1 MTNNLGDVRH
11 AMASQP
17 SLYSE
22 ERKLLRIQAWEQRN
36 QEICQEQ
43 TGPTENVPLFGKP
56 YKTSK
61 WDELSCRIQKMLG
74 SYEDGK
80 DPDLNSGNFVKDL
93 LGSSSNH
100 ASIMA
105 TLNQRQLTPAPAS
118 TKPSFHGGPRPAS
131 TSTPTE
137 TLART
142 QHGAEAAAGA
152 APRPSPGY
160 LQEVAHPRSPGQ
172 RDDDDEDLL
181 DMEYARLPAML
192 ATLSPLAEMES
203 PLHSSDGDLFG
214 RPRDADRQ
222 GAFDLGAE
230 SPQRSLV
237 SPIRPMETPE
247 PKPPTK
253 GGPAAPQAFPPPL
266 ASKAAGVVVTKK
278 PTAYVRPMDGQDQVI
293 MGSPELKPSPE
304 PYEPLSDKKNNHH
317 HHPHHPHHHHHHN
330 INNNNNAA
338 TLSKSLPRSLEPRP
352 NDAQCVEDILRE
364 MTHSWPPLLTTIQTP
379 SASQTPRSPPA
390 AKVVERVQIK
400 HPEHYDSPPTE
411 SPVSSQ
417 QSSACTVEAA
427 HSSGVESASSSDSE
441 SSSASESENDSARR
455 RPLQPPRGS
464 SPAEVKTPA
473 PHGDWQLA
481 NWIRSGQQNPG
492 GASQTPPHKAPP
504 PPQPSQRS
512 SGPRDAATAAAAAA
526 AATQPP
532 RDYKPHVSSDQEG
545 SSHSQVAKPP
555 QCRGVPLKHSAP
567 ARAKASD
574 DATAATGGRVKPVCK
589 KHSAKPGRT
598 LSPKP
603 PKAAP
608 QAETTQAGP
617 AEDKSSSPFPPLTF
631 TYRPKV
637 KTKTKR
643 SSGGGPKADCAAF
656 PRQKDTST
664 CVPKAPLSAPP
675 CHCGRAPDRCVC
687 PAAPSPGGPDRALA
701 APSAESSGGCAGVKK
716 EPVAKRP
723 QGAKKA
729 PKTVKPEAV
738 QPPPGKPATAAR
750 SLVPS
755 LLVKID
761 LSLLCRV
768 PFVSAVAQETTT
780 TTTSSTSSSS
790 SNSTTTI
797 PTNSATNN
805 STTTTGTSS
814 TSSSSNSR
822 GKGASETGGK
832 GSDPSKW
839 GPTKNKRGPAES
851 DKNPPKKR
859 QKMEKK
865 AKVVEQLPG
874 RATVKSES
882 SVIVVKEE
890 KRKTAKKRGGP
901 QSQQQ
906 HCSGPKDHGTD
917 ARHGK
922 DGNPKHKSTKKHKEH
937 AKTGKKGP
945 KSMLSV
951 QASAEPSRGG
961 SSTRPML
968 SFEDR
973 LYPVKH
979 YIKEAKKLKH
989 KADAES
995 DKVSKA
1001 FGYLEAAMFFAE
1013 SGVAMETE
1021 LETSKSPYS
1030 MYEDTVE
1037 LIKFTLKQKNSGDS
1051 SALPSENDFTV
1062 LCLKCQS
1069 FLQMAMFRCKQKVAS
1084 KYSKTL
1090 KTHFMNCKPSLDAAL
1105 GSSRSADAA
1114 SPRSFAASP
1123 ALAAPG
1129 STTSSSSSGPGSNH
1143 SCGGGEGPAA
1153 AAAGSATSNTV
1164 SIPKI
1169 IHHVAFSYVNITA
1182 LFVSAHDLWEKA
1194 EALTHKSSGV
1204 LSELNAHMEPLSLSS
1219 SVKAMVQYT
1228 RQALHWLRLDA
1239 QSLK

>member
-43 TGPTENVPLFGKP
+43 TGHAENVPLFGKP

-105 TLNQRQLTPAPAS
+105 TLNQRQLTPAHAS

-131 TSTPTE
+131 TSTPAE

-142 QHGAEAAAGA
+142 PHGAEAAAGA

-160 LQEVAHPRSPGQ
+160 LQEVARARPRSPGQ
-172 RDDDDEDLL
+172 RDDEEDLL

-203 PLHSSDGDLFG
+203 PLHSSDGDPFG

-317 HHPHHPHHHHHHN
+317 HHHPHHHHNN

-338 TLSKSLPRSLEPRP
+338 TLSKSLPRTLEPRP

-400 HPEHYDSPPTE
+400 HPGKEHYDSPPTE

-455 RPLQPPRGS
+455 RPPQPPRGS

-481 NWIRSGQQNPG
+481 NWIRSGQQNTG

-512 SGPRDAATAAAAAA
+512 SGPRDAATAAAAS
-526 AATQPP
+526 QPP

-545 SSHSQVAKPP
+545 SSHSQVAKTP
-555 QCRGVPLKHSAP
+555 QCRVPLKHSAP

-574 DATAATGGRVKPVCK
+574 DAAAATAGGRVKPACK

-608 QAETTQAGP
+608 QAETTRAGP
-617 AEDKSSSPFPPLTF
+617 AEDKGSSPCPPLTF

-643 SSGGGPKADCAAF
+643 SSGGGPKAERASL
-656 PRQKDTST
+656 PRQEDTST
-664 CVPKAPLSAPP
+664 CVPNAPLSAPP
-675 CHCGRAPDRCVC
+675 CHCGRSPDRCVC

-716 EPVAKRP
+716 EPAKRP

-780 TTTSSTSSSS
+780 TTTTTSSSTSSSS

-832 GSDPSKW
+832 GGDPSKW

-968 SFEDR
+968 RFEDR

-1090 KTHFMNCKPSLDAAL
+1090 KTHFMNCKPSLDASL
-1105 GSSRSADAA
+1105 GSSSADAA

-1143 SCGGGEGPAA
+1143 SCGGGEGPA

-1228 RQALHWLRLDA
+1228 RQALNWLRLDA